1 MSATP
6 PDSGPS
12 RSGLRLALDFGP
24 LLLFFAANKIWG
36 LLTATAVLIPASIV
50 SVIAVRKLEG
60 RVPRATLYATGA
72 VLVFGALTLAL
83 HDEELIK
90 IKVTAIN
97 LLLAGILGVG
107 LLRGR
112 PALKA
117 LFGESF
123 QLTDE
128 GWRRLTARFAL
139 FFLFLA
145 FANEVLRRTLSSDAW
160 VNFKVF
166 GILGLTVLFTLLQ
179 TPLLQKHA
187 LEPEEPGS

>member
-1 MSATP
+1 MSAPP
-6 PDSGPS
+6 PDPAPS

-24 LLLFFAANKIWG
+24 LLLFFVANKVWG
-36 LLTATAVLIPASIV
+36 LLTATAVLIPASV
-50 SVIAVRKLEG
+50 VAVIAVRKIEG
-60 RVPRATLYATGA
+60 RVPRATLYATAA

-90 IKVTAIN
+90 IKVTAVN
-97 LLLAGILGVG
+97 LLLAAILGVG

-123 QLTDE
+123 RLTDA
-128 GWRRLTARFAL
+128 GWHLLTARFAG

-145 FANEVLRRTLSSDAW
+145 IANEVLRRTLSSDAW

-166 GILGLTVLFTLLQ
+166 GILGLTIVFTLLQ

-187 LEPEEPGS
+187 LEAEEPGS